1 MNKEQAAEFLG
12 ISVRTLQRHVQRGEL
27 QSTEIK
33 VEKGGQ
39 LRRETVFDR
48 EELER
53 FKANPPQQ
61 KKPSVTAM
69 TVTTPQ
75 AVMSDT
81 SVTTDKAVMSA
92 QPVTSDGFQRLLTA
106 IESQSVGQKV
116 LLTLKDCR
124 QLTGLSG
131 EYLREAIH
139 AGELKARIIGRGWKV
154 KRSDLDAYVKKL

>member
-53 FKANPPQQ
+53 FKANPPQ
-61 KKPSVTAM
+61 KKPSATAM

-75 AVMSDT
+75 AVM

-106 IESQSVGQKV
+106 IESQVVGQKV

-154 KRSDLDAYVKKL
+154 KRSDLDGYVKKL

>member
-39 LRRETVFDR
+39 FRRETVFDR

-61 KKPSVTAM
+61 KKPSATAM

-81 SVTTDKAVMSA
+81 SAKAVMSA
-92 QPVTSDGFQRLLTA
+92 EAVTSDGFRRLLTA
-106 IESQSVGQKV
+106 IESQSVGQKI

-124 QLTGLSG
+124 QLTSLSRAHLRAAIG
-131 EYLREAIH
+131 E
-139 AGELKARIIGRGWKV
+139 GKLKARIIGRGWKV